1 MFKRIICIGVLFFTM
16 VAKAHQSDVSTTMLV
31 ESENNTWVVQI
42 SASLTAFQHEIKTRF
57 SETPYKTPEEFQQM
71 VLEHLKNN
79 LRINFNGKDISFG
92 EGIVKLGHETK
103 VVFEVFGIPSDIQTV
118 LVKNAAFQDIHR
130 NQNALVLLKE
140 GFNKE
145 HFVLNDANNHTLKLY
160 VDGNTFKILDNKESN
175 SSFSFV
181 GWVLGGIFL
190 LIMALMAISNMFKP
204 EKMVLRPIR

>member
-1 MFKRIICIGVLFFTM
+1 
-16 VAKAHQSDVSTTMLV
+16 
-31 ESENNTWVVQI
+31 
-42 SASLTAFQHEIKTRF
+42 
-57 SETPYKTPEEFQQM
+57 M

-145 HFVLNDANNHTLKLY
+145 HFVLNDAGCAAKT
-160 VDGNTFKILDNKESN
+160 
-175 SSFSFV
+175 
-181 GWVLGGIFL
+181 
-190 LIMALMAISNMFKP
+190 
-204 EKMVLRPIR
+204 R